1 MSIFLWSTLE
11 WSGEGSALQS
21 PLEEELTAPEPPE
34 PSRGRPAAP
43 DPLEPLEPLEYN
55 FVLEHELILLM
66 ICML

>member
-1 MSIFLWSTLE
+1 MPIFLWSTLE
-11 WSGEGSALQS
+11 WSGEGSALQRA
-21 PLEEELTAPEPPE
+21 LEEELTAPEPPE

-43 DPLEPLEPLEYN
+43 EPLEYN